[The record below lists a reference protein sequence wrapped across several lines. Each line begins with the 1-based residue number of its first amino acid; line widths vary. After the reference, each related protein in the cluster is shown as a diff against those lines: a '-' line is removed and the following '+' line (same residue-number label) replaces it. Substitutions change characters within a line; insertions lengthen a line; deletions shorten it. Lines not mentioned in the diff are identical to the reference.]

1 MEFHYK
7 LSNIMT
13 TLINMQ
19 APLHRPVMVTQSPVH
34 HPHKRA
40 DVEIDSRRNK

>member
-1 MEFHYK
+1 MELHYK

-19 APLHRPVMVTQSPVH
+19 APLHRPVMVTQSPV
-34 HPHKRA
+34 PSPQAR